1 MAKTIGILTGGGD
14 VPGLNPCMKAAVLSA
29 LDADYK
35 VIGIRRGWA
44 GLLHYDLDEPSTH
57 EYYIRHLERED
68 VRTIDRTGGTFLH
81 TSRTNPQ
88 KVREKNIPDFLKNS
102 SYGKAIDENGTMD
115 YTDYVVKVLEHL
127 GVDYLIP
134 IGGDDTLSFGARLHK
149 EGFPVVAVPKTM
161 DNDVFGTDYCIGFS
175 TAVTRSVD
183 LITNLRT
190 SVGSHERIGVIE
202 LFGRNSGETSLI
214 SAYLAYVDRAI
225 IPEVPVDITR
235 LTEYLM
241 EDKRNNPSNYAIV
254 TISEGAIIEG
264 GDVVEY
270 GEADAF
276 GHRKL
281 GGVGEIAAAEIK
293 RLTGQ
298 DIIYQQM
305 AYLMRSGAPD
315 SLDRMVAMSY
325 GNLAMQLIKSG
336 DTGKM
341 VALQGG
347 KYTTVPLD
355 IITSGKKRVDVPNFY
370 DSKNYRPKVRDFLGV
385 PMFLS

>member
-1 MAKTIGILTGGGD
+1 
-14 VPGLNPCMKAAVLSA
+14 
-29 LDADYK
+29 
-35 VIGIRRGWA
+35 
-44 GLLHYDLDEPSTH
+44 
-57 EYYIRHLERED
+57 
-68 VRTIDRTGGTFLH
+68 
-81 TSRTNPQ
+81 
-88 KVREKNIPDFLKNS
+88 
-102 SYGKAIDENGTMD
+102 
-115 YTDYVVKVLEHL
+115 
-127 GVDYLIP
+127 
-134 IGGDDTLSFGARLHK
+134 
-149 EGFPVVAVPKTM
+149 M

-183 LITNLRT
+183 LITNIRT
-190 SVGSHERIGVIE
+190 AIGSHERIGVIE

-225 IPEVPVDITR
+225 IPEVPVDIVK
-235 LTEYLM
+235 LTELLK
-241 EDKRNNPSNYAIV
+241 EDKRNNPSNYAIM
-254 TISEGAIIEG
+254 TISEGAIIQG

-270 GEADAF
+270 GDADAY

-293 RLTGQ
+293 RLTGH

-325 GNLAMQLIKSG
+325 GSLAMQLIKRNEF
-336 DTGKM
+336 GKM
-341 VALQGG
+341 VALQEG

-355 IITSGKKRVDVPNFY
+355 IITTGKKRVEVDRYY
-370 DSKNYRPKVRDFLGV
+370 DAENYRPKVRDFLGV